1 MPIFHAYFLQP
12 TISVFASQGRGQ
24 SAAQWMSIRTL
35 LNKAAP
41 QVGDPTSC
49 LQREDL
55 VALGSCLEGW
65 EMATA
70 VYMGQLGKEL

>member
-1 MPIFHAYFLQP
+1 
-12 TISVFASQGRGQ
+12 
-24 SAAQWMSIRTL
+24 MSIRTL

-65 EMATA
+65 ETATA